1 MNSPKLKV
9 NHLTITNDSVQK
21 YWQNLTT
28 MMKCKNVKFTY
39 ERNTDSHLLI
49 DTNSIMWTGKFI
61 SRK

>member
-1 MNSPKLKV
+1 MKV

-49 DTNSIMWTGKFI
+49 DTNSIMWTDKFI